1 MCVLIAKLL
10 QKVYS
15 ALPVYERSL
24 SMESPVDL
32 TLGSAHTAS
41 SSYTNATNTVNGLK
55 SSLSFVGDHLERIR
69 KIEEYLQALEDER
82 RKIEAF
88 KRELPLCMQLL
99 EESK

>member
-1 MCVLIAKLL
+1 
-10 QKVYS
+10 
-15 ALPVYERSL
+15 
-24 SMESPVDL
+24 MESPVDL
-32 TLGSAHTAS
+32 TLGTAQTAS

-69 KIEEYLQALEDER
+69 RIEEYLQALEDER